1 MATRKSPK
9 HREQKRVVAPFD
21 PSAPVHRQQD
31 RDDFIAGE
39 EADHLLLSNFFCRRS
54 IYQDVSEGGF
64 LAFVCSSVTGLG
76 AAQAA
81 VA

>member
-9 HREQKRVVAPFD
+9 HREQKPVVAPFD

-39 EADHLLLSNFFCRRS
+39 ETEAPSRK
-54 IYQDVSEGGF
+54 Y
-64 LAFVCSSVTGLG
+64 LANKATVARIMS
-76 AAQAA
+76 A
-81 VA
+81 VESKPASKE